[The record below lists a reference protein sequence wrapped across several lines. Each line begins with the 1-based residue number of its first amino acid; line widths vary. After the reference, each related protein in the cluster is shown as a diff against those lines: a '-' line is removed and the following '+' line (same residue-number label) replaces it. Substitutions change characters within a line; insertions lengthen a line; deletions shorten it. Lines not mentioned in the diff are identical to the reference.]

1 MTIYH
6 NHHIIPRHAGGSDDL
21 SNLVQ
26 LTIEEHAQAHLD
38 LYEEFGRIQDLWAY
52 KGLTGQMS
60 KEEMRI
66 EAVKIANTGR
76 KQTPE
81 HIQKRTASRM
91 KTNPTPTLGKKLG
104 PASEER
110 KQKIGN
116 ALRGKS
122 NCHLGR
128 KRSEETKEKM
138 RQAAL
143 NRTISRP
150 CKKNL

>member
-6 NHHIIPRHAGGSDDL
+6 NHHIIPKHAGGSDDL

-26 LTIEEHAQAHLD
+26 LTVEEHAQAHLD
-38 LYEEFGRIQDLWAY
+38 LYEEFGLIQDLWAY

-76 KQTPE
+76 K
-81 HIQKRTASRM
+81 
-91 KTNPTPTLGKKLG
+91 
-104 PASEER
+104 
-110 KQKIGN
+110 
-116 ALRGKS
+116 
-122 NCHLGR
+122 
-128 KRSEETKEKM
+128 RSEETKKKM

-143 NRTISRP
+143 NKTISRP